1 MTDTAK
7 LLEGYTPTII
17 TIEPYEMD
25 VTFVWSPDEQQ
36 ALARYFTDSDDKRWK
51 EWGPYIADTEWNC
64 RGMSWVGSLDVP
76 AVVGVNLPLF
86 YSGEDGQM
94 MFRNAMGTLAHEI
107 FHIIMAL
114 SKNIGENPEYG
125 HEEPMAY
132 QTGFLMRRGL
142 ELLAA
147 ECPNLHTMV
156 DNAAK

>member
-36 ALARYFTDSDDKRWK
+36 ALARYFTSSDDKRWK

-86 YSGEDGQM
+86 YSGE
-94 MFRNAMGTLAHEI
+94 
-107 FHIIMAL
+107 
-114 SKNIGENPEYG
+114 YG

-147 ECPNLHTMV
+147 ECPDLHTMV

>member
-1 MTDTAK
+1 MTDLTDYK
-7 LLEGYTPTII
+7 PTIL
-17 TIEPYEMD
+17 TLHPYEMD

-36 ALARYFTDSDDKRWK
+36 ALAQYLREHDDEDWKRW
-51 EWGPYIADTEWNC
+51 GDFVGQTEWNC
-64 RGMSWVGSLDVP
+64 RGMSWVGSLAIP

-132 QTGFLMRRGL
+132 MTGYIMKHAL
-142 ELLAA
+142 ELMPAEMPSLMQMVEKAA
-147 ECPNLHTMV
+147 T
-156 DNAAK
+156 K